1 MNDVRPLSSGTAQEE
16 LYATFSNSLKALA
29 NKARKESVNMKG
41 IQRDPAAAKEY
52 AAEVAS
58 LNEKYQAVLAN
69 KPKERR
75 AMIIAN
81 SKIKAIVEARG
92 LDYNNKEDMKT
103 KKVSSGEDV
112 GMRPALSPEARENQM
127 ISLAMDL
134 VERRLREGTASSAE
148 TTHFL
153 KLATFKSELEK
164 EKLEEENKLLRA
176 KTEALQAA
184 KNTEEMYAEAIK
196 AMRVYNGQDEEETDG
211 Y

>member
-1 MNDVRPLSSGTAQEE
+1 
-16 LYATFSNSLKALA
+16 
-29 NKARKESVNMKG
+29 
-41 IQRDPAAAKEY
+41 
-52 AAEVAS
+52 
-58 LNEKYQAVLAN
+58 
-69 KPKERR
+69 
-75 AMIIAN
+75 
-81 SKIKAIVEARG
+81 
-92 LDYNNKEDMKT
+92 MKT
-103 KKVSSGEDV
+103 RKVSSGGDV

-134 VERRLREGTASSAE
+134 VEKRLREGTASSAE

-196 AMRVYNGQDEEETDG
+196 AMGIYSGQTDDEEEADG